1 MQTTYSER
9 TQKVEN
15 QGEVNWTGVLWFS
28 HALHQSRHSS
38 AVLTTGATEAFLRT

>member
-28 HALHQSRHSS
+28 LRSIKVGT
-38 AVLTTGATEAFLRT
+38 VLQF